1 MDSDAQAVGEAMQ
14 RLVEAAD
21 ALPGAF
27 RAEIGIYYHAG
38 VTSPHKWQCLVEA
51 DIEGTQFDVW
61 GSSPPE
67 AIDRAIEEAWRR
79 VP

>member
-1 MDSDAQAVGEAMQ
+1 MQ

-79 VP
+79 VPERHFGAPSAR